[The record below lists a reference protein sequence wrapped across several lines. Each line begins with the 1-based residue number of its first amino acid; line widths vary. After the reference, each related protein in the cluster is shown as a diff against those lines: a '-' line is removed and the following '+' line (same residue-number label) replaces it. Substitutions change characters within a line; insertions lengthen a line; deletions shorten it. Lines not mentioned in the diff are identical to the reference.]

1 MKTLVIG
8 ELETQFSEILERVQ
22 SGESF
27 GIIHERKKKPIAM
40 LVPYKQKLIK
50 KDRQIG
56 LLDGKVKIQIADD
69 FKMSEKELLNL
80 V

>member
-1 MKTLVIG
+1 MSMKTLVIG

-40 LVPYKQKLIK
+40 LVPYKQK
-50 KDRQIG
+50 
-56 LLDGKVKIQIADD
+56 
-69 FKMSEKELLNL
+69 
-80 V
+80 